1 MVFDFKKLNY
11 RQSTEYL
18 ITVTDRNMNVIK
30 LDHVKVM
37 TGAEEGQRR
46 GEGNLCGAH
55 FLFLHNGDTRNSGL
69 HVLFMVIEVHKR
81 RYFKR

>member
-11 RQSTEYL
+11 RQSTEDL

-37 TGAEEGQRR
+37 TGAEEGAEKR
-46 GEGNLCGAH
+46 GRESLWCP
-55 FLFLHNGDTRNSGL
+55 FSLLT
-69 HVLFMVIEVHKR
+69 
-81 RYFKR
+81 